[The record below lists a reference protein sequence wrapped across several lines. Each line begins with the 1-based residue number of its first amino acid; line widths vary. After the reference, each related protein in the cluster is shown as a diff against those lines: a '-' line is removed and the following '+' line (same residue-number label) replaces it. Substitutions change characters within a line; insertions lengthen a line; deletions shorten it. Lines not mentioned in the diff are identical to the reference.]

1 MRKTNVML
9 LAAMIAAPFAMADD
23 SYDNSY
29 DDPSYGGGYH
39 KDYDGDVTIEGSK
52 NKSVKL
58 QADLEY
64 SKKVH
69 YNKYKSSD
77 DDYLKMKNVGNTYYV
92 KDEDNSEWDASIDKH
107 IEKEINHYLAKS
119 KLYGGVMATEVT
131 YGGACCKGTGT
142 DVMVDHT
149 NLMGGSYQSASGI
162 NIAGQ
167 NVGNNSMVQQTTST
181 NAALVGSGGGTL
193 PGGGG
198 SY

>member
-9 LAAMIAAPFAMADD
+9 LAALIAAPFAMADD
-23 SYDNSY
+23 S
-29 DDPSYGGGYH
+29 SYGGGYYGGGYD
-39 KDYDGDVTIEGSK
+39 DYDGDVTIEGSK
-52 NKSVKL
+52 NKSATIDV
-58 QADLEY
+58 DIDY

-69 YNKYKSSD
+69 YNKYESSD
-77 DDYLKMKNVGNTYYV
+77 DDYMKLKNVGNTYYV

-107 IEKEINHYLAKS
+107 IEKELNHYLAKS
-119 KLYGGVMATEVT
+119 KLYGGVMSTEVT

-142 DVMVDHT
+142 DVMVDHS
-149 NLMGGSYQSASGI
+149 NMMGGAYQSASGI